1 MKLIL
6 LGLCLIAFSS
16 CYTNPNSYYYA
27 PTRPNSNSQAPVR
40 TNTPVRAGDLTT
52 LSVGMTKSDVLRI
65 KGRPDEIRAQGGSEY
80 LLYTNSEMVLRNG
93 TFVPNGEQYF
103 VRLIN
108 GRVEAYGKL
117 GDFGSTQQSPRTTI
131 QVY

>member
-6 LGLCLIAFSS
+6 LGLFLLAFSS
-16 CYTNPNSYYYA
+16 CSTNPNSYYYA
-27 PTRPNSNSQAPVR
+27 PPNG
-40 TNTPVRAGDLTT
+40 GDMSTV
-52 LSVGMTKSDVLRI
+52 SVGMTKAQVMQI
-65 KGRPDEIRAQGGSEY
+65 KGRPDETRAQGGAEY
-80 LLYTNSEMVLRNG
+80 LLYTNYGWANNNG
-93 TFVPNGEQYF
+93 TWGQNNEKYF

-108 GRVEAYGKL
+108 GKVEAYGKL

>member
-6 LGLCLIAFSS
+6 LGLCLLAFSS
-16 CYTNPNSYYYA
+16 CSTNPDSYYYA
-27 PTRPNSNSQAPVR
+27 APSGGNMS
-40 TNTPVRAGDLTT
+40 TI
-52 LSVGMTKSDVLRI
+52 SVGMTKSDVLRI
-65 KGRPDEIRAQGGSEY
+65 KGRPDETRAQGGGEY
-80 LLYTNSEMVLRNG
+80 LLYTNYGWVNRNG
-93 TFVPNGEQYF
+93 SMVQNNEQYF

-117 GDFGSTQQSPRTTI
+117 GDFGSTQQTPRTTI